1 MKQQIRVGLL
11 STLGSASAEVRHTA
25 ALVLAKLAAI
35 EIPRS
40 TWPDLIPALLER
52 ANSSGSPAGLR
63 HATLEALGYVCEE
76 LGAFEEDY
84 IDQEQVNSMLTAV
97 VAGMRPDETDMD
109 LRIAATTALNNALE
123 FAHTNFSNDQ
133 ERNYL
138 MQMVC
143 HGTQAS
149 DPRVRR
155 AAWECLVRIA
165 GFYYSKLPAYMADI
179 FALTQQAV
187 RSDEE
192 EVALQALELWSTV
205 AEEEF
210 ERDNSNDATSSTA
223 DSDNADSVNHNF
235 VRAALP
241 QLVPLLLE
249 QLTKQED
256 GADSDDGAWNPS
268 LAAGTALGLAA
279 NVVGDP
285 IVELVMPFVQENIQR
300 NTGSEEDWRA
310 RDAATF
316 AFGSILQGP
325 SVETLGTLARSG
337 LGFLLTA
344 LKDPNPQVRN
354 TTAWTLGRIF
364 ECVSGEELNPPLL
377 DANSLGPVI
386 GVLLE
391 AIRDEAHI
399 AEKVCYA
406 LSQLASVFR
415 YAPPPSP
422 LSPFFESIVGALL
435 ETAARQ
441 SDAGGDAVRLQ
452 MQAFEA
458 VNEVVRASSLE
469 AADLVARLLP
479 VGVGKLMEATANP
492 PGVPE
497 AAERQAEVQ
506 GLLCGVLQ
514 VAMQK
519 LSEGSDDI
527 RHLAAQ
533 HADSIMQAL
542 LRVLTWRA
550 GSVHEEALLAVG
562 ALTYVTGRDFSKYL
576 EAYFPILERAL
587 QNYQEKETCQFAV
600 SNVGDVCRAVDEQIF
615 PYCDRLMTLLLQ
627 NLQNNEVHRD
637 IKPQILSAFG
647 DVAMAV
653 GDRFENYLSHVVQ
666 VLQSAAGLCIE
677 QAATAARDDED
688 SVDYVNALRGGIL
701 EAWAGMFNGLS
712 KQKVDQY
719 LRGYATSLLEFI
731 EAISADQTS
740 QDISVW
746 RSAAAL
752 LGDVASSLSGVATL
766 FQQKPFV
773 KPFLQHC
780 AQNETIRET
789 AQWALHMV
797 AAAEA
802 AGLNAAP
809 IGLQTE
815 A

>member
-1 MKQQIRVGLL
+1 VKQQIKAGLL
-11 STLGSASAEVRHTA
+11 STLGSAGAEVRHTA
-25 ALVLAKLAAI
+25 ALVLAKAAAI

-40 TWPDLIPALLER
+40 TWPDLIPNLLSN
-52 ANSSGSPAGLR
+52 ANSPQAPAGLK

-97 VAGMRPDETDMD
+97 VAGMRPEETDME
-109 LRIAATTALNNALE
+109 LRMAATTALNNALE
-123 FAHTNFSNDQ
+123 FARSNFSNDQ

-149 DPRVRR
+149 DARVRR
-155 AAWECLVRIA
+155 GAWECLVRIA
-165 GFYYSKLPAYMADI
+165 EFYYSKLPAYMSDI
-179 FALTQQAV
+179 FALSQQAV

-192 EVALQALELWSTV
+192 EVALQALELWSTI
-205 AEEEF
+205 AEEEYN
-210 ERDNSNDATSSTA
+210 RDIESDATSSTA
-223 DSDNADSVNHNF
+223 DSDTADTINHNF

-249 QLTKQED
+249 QLTKQEE

-268 LAAGTALGLAA
+268 LAAGTALSLAA

-285 IVELVMPFVQENIQR
+285 IVELVMPFVQENIQK
-300 NTGSEEDWRA
+300 EDWRA
-310 RDAATF
+310 REAATF

-325 SVETLGTLARSG
+325 SVESLGTLARAG
-337 LGFLLTA
+337 LGFLLSA
-344 LKDPNPQVRN
+344 LKDQNPQVRN

-364 ECVSGEELNPPLL
+364 NCVADEELNPPLL
-377 DANSLGPVI
+377 DGNSLAPVI

-406 LSQLASVFR
+406 LSQLASVYR
-415 YAPPPSP
+415 DAPPPSP

-435 ETAARQ
+435 ETASRHT
-441 SDAGGDAVRLQ
+441 DAGGDAVRLQ

-469 AADLVARLLP
+469 AAELVARLLP
-479 VGVGKLMEATANP
+479 VGVGKLMEATAHP

-497 AAERQAEVQ
+497 VAESQAEIQ

-519 LSEGSDDI
+519 LSGGSDEI
-527 RHLAAQ
+527 RGLAAQ
-533 HADSIMQAL
+533 QADYIMQAL

-562 ALTYVTGRDFSKYL
+562 ALTYVTERDFAKYL
-576 EAYFPILERAL
+576 EAYIPVLELAL

-600 SNVGDVCRAVDEQIF
+600 SNVGDVCRAVHEQIF

-627 NLQNNEVHRD
+627 ILQNNEVHRD
-637 IKPQILSAFG
+637 IKPQILNAFG
-647 DVAMAV
+647 DIAMAV

-666 VLQSAAGLCIE
+666 VLQSAAGLCID
-677 QAATAARDDED
+677 QAAAAVRDGDED
-688 SVDYVNALRGGIL
+688 SFDYVNALRSGIL

-712 KQKVDQY
+712 KQKVDHY
-719 LRGYATSLLEFI
+719 LRAYAPSLIEFI
-731 EAISADQTS
+731 EAISADQS
-740 QDISVW
+740 NQDKAVW

-752 LGDVASSLSGVATL
+752 LGDVASSLSGVSTL

-780 AQNETIRET
+780 AQNESLRET
-789 AQWALHMV
+789 AQWALYMVV
-797 AAAEA
+797 AAEK
-802 AGLNAAP
+802 AGPNAAP